1 MDGRL
6 RISDWIGLC
15 AVAVALAAI
24 MLTGQYQTNHR
35 LDRLEDRM
43 NTGFDNVGTEL
54 RKLGER
60 VARIEGVIAGPPPLP
75 TEKHAAPSGK

>member
-6 RISDWIGLC
+6 RLPDWTGLL
-15 AVAVALAAI
+15 AIAVALAAI
-24 MLTGQYQTNHR
+24 MLTGQHQTNHR

-43 NTGFDNVGTEL
+43 NTGFGEVRTEL

-60 VARIEGVIAGPPPLP
+60 VARIEGKIEGPLP
-75 TEKHAAPSGK
+75 AGRHALPGGK